1 MATVTTDDVN
11 ECIRKNGLYGLSV
24 SELRQLMR
32 EDGSRNDA
40 GAQVRCA
47 AARHVLV
54 AKMSTASGETTTRV
68 QMGVTGSAMNEYT
81 RLHIELVEM
90 LASGRL
96 SHAVLKD
103 DYHCLVDSLERINRS
118 RKAAGLDEI
127 PLSGDGRRMPA

>member
-11 ECIRKNGLYGLSV
+11 ECIRKFGLYGLSV

-32 EDGSRNDA
+32 EDASRLDA
-40 GAQVRCA
+40 GAQVRRA

-96 SHAVLKD
+96 SQAVLKD
-103 DYHCLVDSLERINRS
+103 DYHCLVESLERINRA

-127 PLSGDGRRMPA
+127 PIRGDGRRT

>member
-1 MATVTTDDVN
+1 MATVTTDEVN
-11 ECIRKNGLYGLSV
+11 ECIRQYGLYGLSA

-32 EDGSRNDA
+32 EDASGKDP
-40 GAQVRCA
+40 GAQVRSA

-103 DYHCLVDSLERINRS
+103 DYHCLIESLERINRS

-127 PLSGDGRRMPA
+127 PINGERLRSTT